1 MAKRENQRI
10 LLTKRMLQEGLL
22 QLLET
27 KSLDAISVTELCR
40 ASGINRATFYNH
52 FTSPL
57 NLLNS
62 IEEKTV
68 EDLTQIIRNPRTPN
82 EVLAH
87 VEGVCE
93 YFYQNAKTML
103 ALHNCHA
110 DTQIAETLYMVNQD
124 FQLYRLNE
132 KFARY
137 APNTQQ
143 EGLHLIS
150 TFFYTGCYH
159 MLLEWLKNGIPAS
172 PKEIANLMVTLARDN
187 FLE

>member
-1 MAKRENQRI
+1 MVKKENQRI
-10 LLTKRMLQEGLL
+10 LLTKRLLQEGLL

-40 ASGINRATFYNH
+40 VSGINRATFYNH

-68 EDLTQIIRNPRTPN
+68 EDLSRIIHNPRTPS

-93 YFYQNAKTML
+93 YFHDHAKTIL
-103 ALHNCHA
+103 TLHNCHA
-110 DTQIAETLYMVNQD
+110 DTRITKTLYMVNQD
-124 FQLYRLNE
+124 FQLYRLND
-132 KFARY
+132 KFTRY
-137 APNTQQ
+137 APGAKE

-159 MLLEWLKNGIPAS
+159 MLLEWLRNGIQAT
-172 PKEIANLMVTLARDN
+172 PKEIAKLMITLARDN
-187 FLE
+187 FLA